1 MMNFDML
8 DKNQKYIIAVSGGP
22 DSMFL
27 LDNIYQ
33 NKEFDIH
40 NFIVGVVNYKKRS
53 DSDIDQQIVI
63 DYCTRHKIAY
73 YVKEVSQDDYL
84 KYQQVSHNFQT
95 IARDIRYD
103 FFIELAQQYACAAV
117 LVAHNLTDNIETY
130 ILQKQRNNIVEHY
143 GLSPDS
149 IYHSKFSAN
158 TIAIKRIMLNI
169 RREFIIEY
177 LNNNKI
183 NYALDYTNILG
194 IYNRNVIRSELQ
206 DFNFAD
212 LLTEMENQ
220 NHANE
225 KLKQVVRDY
234 FIDNFGQI
242 NVPSFTSITDLR
254 LQKMIIFNYFKIAK
268 LTCLIINKKRKFL
281 DEVVKEITS
290 PKPNIMIKINEEYF
304 LVKSYENVE
313 IKTKA
318 QLALTTVIINNTR
331 QTYQWKNHII
341 TESTKDNFTFFVS
354 TDQLPLKITNDPEI
368 LKNVLLNG
376 KQLTKI
382 FIKEK
387 INLLIRLNYVIIDKN
402 NEIVAINDLLRAKL
416 RKPSYLSE
424 KCLLNEKYNFNQKEK
439 FIIYFMIK

>member
-1 MMNFDML
+1 MNFDML
-8 DKNQKYIIAVSGGP
+8 DKNQKYIIGVSGGP

-33 NKEFDIH
+33 NKEFDIN

-53 DSDIDQQIVI
+53 DSDIDQQIVV
-63 DYCTRHKIAY
+63 DYCIRHKIAY
-73 YVKEVSQDDYL
+73 YVKEVSKDDYL

-103 FFIELAQQYACAAV
+103 FFIELAQEYACHAV

-149 IYHSKFSAN
+149 IYYSKFSST
-158 TIAIKRIMLNI
+158 TIAIKRIMLDT

-212 LLTEMENQ
+212 LLAEMKDQ
-220 NHANE
+220 NYANE
-225 KLKQVVRDY
+225 KLKQVGKDY
-234 FIDNFGQI
+234 LIDNFGQI
-242 NVPSFTSITDLR
+242 NVSSFRNITDLK

-268 LTCLIINKKRKFL
+268 LTSLIINKKRKFL
-281 DEVVKEITS
+281 DEVVKEISS

-318 QLALTTVIINNTR
+318 QLALTTIIIKDAQ
-331 QTYQWKNHII
+331 QTYHWKNHII
-341 TESTKDNFTFFVS
+341 IKSVKDNFNFFV
-354 TDQLPLKITNDPEI
+354 TTEQLPLKITNDPAI

-416 RKPSYLSE
+416 YKPSYLNE
-424 KCLLNEKYNFNQKEK
+424 KCLLNEKYNFNEKEK